1 MSLSHKWL
9 VMLAVS
15 IGTFMSTLDSGIVN
29 VALPTIAEIFN
40 ASLTTLEWVVVAYL
54 LTITTTLLMF
64 GRLSDMTGGKKVYNI
79 GFIIFII
86 GSALCGLATSALLL
100 IVFRVVQAIGASM
113 IMANAPGIVVRAF
126 PESERGKALGLV
138 GTVVA
143 AGVTVGPAVGGVLV
157 GQFSWRYIFFINV
170 PIGIAGALMVHRII
184 PEQEY
189 YRGQSFDFA
198 GGATFL
204 VGMLALML
212 GLSKGQDIGWTSSTI
227 LLLFLISAIFFAAFV
242 HVEKRVAHPMI
253 DLSIFKNRMFTVGN
267 VAGFISYSLMF
278 ATFILPF
285 YLQDI
290 LGFKPTEVGLLLTPL
305 PLMLSVVSPLSG
317 HLSDKIGVRVPT
329 TIGMLVVSAGMLWL
343 SMLSH
348 ASTYLDLV
356 IGLVLLGIGQ
366 GLFTSPNTSAV
377 MGSVP
382 RPKLGVAGG
391 MMALVRNMG
400 FIVGVAMCVAIFTN
414 RMDYYT
420 ALASNP
426 SSHSTIFTSSMSDV
440 FKVGA
445 AVAFAGVVISGIRAF
460 YVGRKE

>member
-1 MSLSHKWL
+1 
-9 VMLAVS
+9 
-15 IGTFMSTLDSGIVN
+15 
-29 VALPTIAEIFN
+29 
-40 ASLTTLEWVVVAYL
+40 
-54 LTITTTLLMF
+54 
-64 GRLSDMTGGKKVYNI
+64 
-79 GFIIFII
+79 
-86 GSALCGLATSALLL
+86 
-100 IVFRVVQAIGASM
+100 
-113 IMANAPGIVVRAF
+113 
-126 PESERGKALGLV
+126 
-138 GTVVA
+138 
-143 AGVTVGPAVGGVLV
+143 
-157 GQFSWRYIFFINV
+157 
-170 PIGIAGALMVHRII
+170 VHRII

-189 YRGQSFDFA
+189 YRGQSFDLA

-242 HVEKRVAHPMI
+242 HVERRVAHPMI
-253 DLSIFKNRMFTVGN
+253 DLSIFKNRIFTVGN
-267 VAGFISYSLMF
+267 IAGFISYSLMF

-329 TIGMLVVSAGMLWL
+329 TIGMLVVCAGMLWI

-382 RPKLGVAGG
+382 RSKLGIAGG

-426 SSHSTIFTSSMSDV
+426 YTQSTIFTSSMSDV